1 MEPPRSNHPVRI
13 RIISNHS
20 RASRRA
26 RGLAAR
32 VAGGAAILAAAP
44 ARAADELVLIP
55 DPQLLLI
62 MVIGFVLL
70 VFPLNALLFKPIFAA
85 LDARAER
92 IEGAKKRSAQLQ
104 READSVLERY
114 ETAIRESR
122 VESEARRQTKLEQAR
137 EEQAQVTAEARR
149 EAEGEIERAR
159 RELGESLDAARATLR
174 ANAEELAQVAAE
186 QVLGRALS

>member
-1 MEPPRSNHPVRI
+1 MRFRN
-13 RIISNHS
+13 ISNQS
-20 RASRRA
+20 RLA
-26 RGLAAR
+26 RFGYGPSAWII
-32 VAGGAAILAAAP
+32 GGAALGSIFAAAP
-44 ARAADELVLIP
+44 ARAAGDLVLIP
-55 DPQLLLI
+55 NPQLLLI

-122 VESEARRQTKLEQAR
+122 VESEARRQTKLERAR

-159 RELGESLDAARATLR
+159 RELGESLDAARTTLR
-174 ANAEELAQVAAE
+174 ANAEDLAQVAAE

>member
-1 MEPPRSNHPVRI
+1 VRI
-13 RIISNHS
+13 RIISNP
-20 RASRRA
+20 SRRA
-26 RGLAAR
+26 HRGIGLPAR
-32 VAGGAAILAAAP
+32 MAGAAALGPILAPAP

-62 MVIGFVLL
+62 MLIGFVLL

-85 LDARAER
+85 LDARSER

-104 READSVLERY
+104 REAENALERY

-122 VESEARRQTKLEQAR
+122 AEFEARRQTKLEQAR
-137 EEQAQVTAEARR
+137 QEQAEVTAEARR
-149 EAEGEIERAR
+149 AAEGELERAR
-159 RELGESLDAARATLR
+159 RELGESLESARATLR

-186 QVLGRALS
+186 KVLGRALS